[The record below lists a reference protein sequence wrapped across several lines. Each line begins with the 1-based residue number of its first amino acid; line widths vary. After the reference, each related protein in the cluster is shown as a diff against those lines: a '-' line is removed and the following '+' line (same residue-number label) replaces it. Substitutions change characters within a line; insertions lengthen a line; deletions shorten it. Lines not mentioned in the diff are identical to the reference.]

1 MEACAEQVSD
11 VEQAFWA
18 PFFLL
23 GEDPGWGQILHSAV
37 RCWKGF
43 HVKRCQDNGIDMVLF
58 SFKLKILNIPED
70 SANDLQERV
79 VRNFAEIFQGMEDR

>member
-18 PFFLL
+18 PFFML
-23 GEDPGWGQILHSAV
+23 GKDSSWGQILYSAV
-37 RCWKGF
+37 RCREGF
-43 HVKRCQDNGIDMVLF
+43 HVKRCQDNGIDVAL
-58 SFKLKILNIPED
+58 SSPKLKILNIPED

-79 VRNFAEIFQGMEDR
+79 VRKFEEIFQGTEDR